1 MRKVMVVITA
11 LTLMCLLSSQALAHQ
26 LYLKKNPT
34 NENGIEFGVD
44 NASGFVR
51 WRAYV
56 KGLSNNSRGQNTGWT
71 DSGNGWWY
79 YDISSVSQ
87 RVLWRLDGIANQNF
101 VITYWAFKS
110 DGSWEYGSQVQV
122 TSDQILPSASFT
134 NIYNGQTFS
143 QMQFNI
149 SVSSSDNLSGVDSIR
164 IYVVVPAGNSLS
176 GWIPSGIVNQFYQE
190 FVGTSV
196 SYNFSAPAEGN
207 YTFTLWVK
215 DKAGNIAYEPGGPI
229 TILVDLPAPPPPPLA
244 PPNAPSNLKLT
255 ISGQNITVSWQDNS
269 SDEDGFN
276 LYRNGSLQK
285 TLAANATSFVDTS
298 LQYNQSYCY
307 SISAYK
313 GSLSSSAIESCTTIP
328 APPAPDYH
336 YADSFTY
343 PMSCDKIYR
352 IEPDAQIPVGACFD
366 YQPFCSLF
374 SYSDEC
380 HQGSDLNLKGVNDL
394 GAPVYAIAN
403 ALVWDYG
410 WTSGWGNYL
419 ILRIQAYS
427 GKSFNLSDGT
437 TVTEIFVLYGHLNE
451 IKIIK
456 DNGAVI
462 EQANIVKQ
470 GTYVAKGWQIGTVGD
485 GNGNFS
491 PHLHFEIRLNG
502 YSQLGNGYW
511 PVADLNYL
519 KYFVDPIEFI
529 ENNWLPENRT
539 LQIMVH
545 GYDRQSSRKVF
556 LDFDSA
562 LWQRQGRQTDGL
574 PLAAVGWA
582 NYIWLISSAKNTAAS
597 WNFYVPQSG
606 AYSLYL
612 IMPRYYGTANNV
624 LYTIWHSSQKVASPY
639 EVRLSQT
646 NNNENKKIYLGT
658 FDYFQGWRYSVDV
671 NSLTADNPAKNV
683 ALDSLILIYEGDLGT
698 GGGPVIPPADPP
710 PAIEIKT
717 IDSAGSLTF
726 KYIGSYS
733 KPELHCSGGG
743 LVWENI
749 ILSGGLLETTVSVT
763 QSEQVVCN
771 ILFEDGTWLADSQ
784 GITAGEQVLVNDQ
797 LINATLDNGL
807 GGSNLVFN
815 LVVDDQIITINSSG
829 TLSFTYAGTY
839 STPELRCSG
848 GGLVW
853 DNAILTGGTKQN
865 TVTVTQSDQVI
876 CNIKFEDGNW
886 LADYFGLM
894 ANQKLLVENQEI
906 TAMQDNGQGGKNL
919 VFNLQL
925 NTSQSGIPVI
935 PTGCSLDSSQSVF
948 TWATGFN
955 LCVLFFPFFLLLAR
969 KVRKF
974 T

>member
-1 MRKVMVVITA
+1 MKKVMVVIAA
-11 LTLMCLLSSQALAHQ
+11 LTLVCLLSTQALAHQ
-26 LYLKKNPT
+26 IYIKKNPT
-34 NENGIEFGVD
+34 NESGIEFGVD

-51 WRAYV
+51 WRAIA
-56 KGLSNNSRGQNTGWT
+56 KGLTNNSRGQNTGWT
-71 DSGNGWWY
+71 DTGNGWWY
-79 YDISSVSQ
+79 YDVSSITQ
-87 RVLWRLDGIANQNF
+87 RVMWRLDGIANQNF
-101 VITYWAFKS
+101 VITYWVFKS
-110 DGSWEYGSQVQV
+110 DGTWEYGPQVQV
-122 TSDQILPSASFT
+122 TSDQILPTASFT

-143 QMQFNI
+143 QAQFNI

-164 IYVVVPAGNSLS
+164 IYAVVPSGNSLS
-176 GWIPSGIVNQFYQE
+176 GWIPSGIANQFYKE
-190 FVGTSV
+190 FAGTSV

-215 DKAGNIAYEPGGPI
+215 DKASNIAYEPGGPI
-229 TILVDLPAPPPPPLA
+229 TVIVDLPAPIPPPPA
-244 PPNAPSNLKLT
+244 PPNAPSNLNLT
-255 ISGQNITVSWQDNS
+255 ISGQNIIASWQDNS

-276 LYRNGSLQK
+276 LYRNGSLLK
-285 TLAANATSFVDTS
+285 TLAANSTSFVDTG

-313 GSLSSSAIESCTTIP
+313 GSLSSSAIESCATIP

-352 IEPDAQIPVGACFD
+352 IETDAQIPVGACFD

-419 ILRIQAYS
+419 ILRIQAS
-427 GKSFNLSDGT
+427 AGKSFNLSDGT
-437 TVTEIFVLYGHLNE
+437 IVTEIFVLYGHLNE

-456 DNGAVI
+456 DNGVI
-462 EQANIVKQ
+462 IEKANIVKQ

-491 PHLHFEIRLNG
+491 PHLHFEIRING

-511 PVADLNYL
+511 PVSDLNYL

-529 ENNWLPENRT
+529 ENNWLPANRT

-556 LDFDSA
+556 LDLDPA

-574 PLAAVGWA
+574 PLAAVGLA
-582 NYIWLISSAKNTAAS
+582 NHIWLTSSAKNTAAS
-597 WNFYVPQSG
+597 WNFHVPQSG
-606 AYSLYL
+606 AYSLFL

-624 LYTIWHSSQKVASPY
+624 LYTVWHSSQKVASPY

-658 FDYFQGWRYSVDV
+658 FDYYQGSHYSVDV
-671 NSLTADNPAKNV
+671 GSLTSDNPAKNV

-710 PAIEIKT
+710 PDNEIKT
-717 IDSAGSLTF
+717 VNSAGSLTF
-726 KYIGSYS
+726 KYIGAYS

-743 LVWENI
+743 LTWGDA
-749 ILSGGLLETTVSVT
+749 ILSGGLTETTVSVI
-763 QSEQVVCN
+763 QSEQVICN

-784 GITAGEQVLVNDQ
+784 GLKIGEQLLANDQ

-815 LVVDDQIITINSSG
+815 LIVDGQIKTINSSG
-829 TLSFTYAGTY
+829 TINFTYAGTY
-839 STPELRCSG
+839 STPELHCSG
-848 GGLVW
+848 GGLAW
-853 DNAILTGGTKQN
+853 ENIILTGGAKQN
-865 TVTVTQSDQVI
+865 TATVTQSGQVI

-894 ANQKLLVENQEI
+894 ANQTLLVENQEI
-906 TAMQDNGQGGKNL
+906 TTLQDNGLGGKNL

-925 NTSQSGIPVI
+925 NSAAPPV
-935 PTGCSLDSSQSVF
+935 GCSLDSSQAVF
-948 TWATGFN
+948 TWATCLN
-955 LCVLFFPFFLLLAR
+955 LLFLFSPLFFLLAR